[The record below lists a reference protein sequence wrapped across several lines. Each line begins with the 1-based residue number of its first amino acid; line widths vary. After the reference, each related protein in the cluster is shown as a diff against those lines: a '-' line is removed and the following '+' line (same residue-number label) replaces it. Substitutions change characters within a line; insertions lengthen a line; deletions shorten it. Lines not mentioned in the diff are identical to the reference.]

1 MPKREDIEKIIVLG
15 SGPIIIGQACE
26 FDYSGTQAL
35 KALKEVGYEIVLVN
49 SNPATIMTDPEFSDR
64 TYIEPLSPEY
74 LEKICR
80 KEQADALLPTLGGQT
95 GLNLAVQLS
104 ENGVLDELG
113 LEMIGA
119 QKDVIQEAED
129 RKKFKQNLQDLGL
142 NMPNNE
148 YAYNLKEAREIL
160 EDVGLPCVI
169 RSSFTLG
176 GTGGGIAYNIQ
187 EFDRIVSHGLNQS
200 MINEVLI
207 EEYLVGWKEYE
218 LEVMRDT
225 NDNVVIVCG
234 VENIDPMGVHTGE
247 SITCAPTQ
255 TLSDREYQ
263 RMRNASL
270 DIMRKIGV
278 ETGGSNIQFAFHQET
293 GEMSVIEMNPRVSRS
308 SALASKATGFPI
320 AKIAALL
327 AVGFTLDEIQNDIT
341 RETPACFEPTIDY
354 TVVKTPR
361 WEFEKFPGADENLT
375 VQMKSIGEAMAIGRN
390 FKEALQKSL
399 RSIEKG
405 YEGIGPYTKE
415 EPQSEDDL
423 LRKVGLPRE
432 DRIFAIYRA
441 LKAGISVD
449 EINERSQIDKWFLY
463 QIKEIILEEEELAEN
478 ESLEDVSDDELHH
491 VKRHGFSDNRIGEL
505 LDTDSTAVRKR
516 RKDSDIIPT
525 YKVVDTC
532 GGEFEAYTP
541 YYYSTYGKED
551 ELDLS
556 DDPKIVILGAGPNRI
571 GQAIEFDYCCV
582 QAAFALDEMGYET
595 VMVNSNP
602 ETVSTDY
609 DTSDMLF
616 FEPLTEE
623 SVMNICDKLDPD
635 GVIVQFGGQT
645 PLNISSRLL
654 EAGIPVIGTHP
665 NSIDRSEDRE
675 RFSELIEKL
684 DLLQPPGD
692 LAVSLEEAKEICDEL
707 GYPVL
712 VRPSY
717 VLGGRSMEIV
727 YDERELEQYVKTAV
741 DTSPDHPILIDR
753 FIENATEV
761 DVDALADGEQVVVA
775 GILEHIEE
783 AGTHSGDTT
792 MTLPPHS
799 LSDEQIDE
807 IRDIT
812 RKLGKELDVKGCMNI
827 QLAVKGDDIYV
838 IEVNPRASRTIPF
851 ISKATGIPL
860 AKYATRIM
868 AGETLDEIGFTEEVT
883 PNYYCVKKSV
893 FPFDKFPGA
902 DITLGPAMKSTGEVM
917 GIDPNIGC
925 AFAKAEISASEQIPT
940 EGNVFISVKDQDKQ
954 DVVNVAQK
962 FDELGFDIK
971 STSGTAHVL
980 SQNGLDVEVV
990 NKLREGRPHSLDLI
1004 INGEIDLI
1012 INTPSGKGPR
1022 TDEARIREK
1031 AITHDV
1037 PVVTTLPG
1045 AQALAASIEAV
1056 KYEDI
1061 DVRALQDV
1069 TQNVSSAAESRYGKG
1084 QKQVNKTVTGSN

>member
-1 MPKREDIEKIIVLG
+1 MPKRTDLEKLIVIG

-35 KALKEVGYEIVLVN
+35 KALKQAGYEIVLVN

-80 KEQADALLPTLGGQT
+80 KERPDAILPTLGGQT

-104 ENGVLDELG
+104 DKGVLDELDI
-113 LEMIGA
+113 EMIGA
-119 QKDVIQEAED
+119 RTDVINEAED
-129 RKKFKQNLQDLGL
+129 RKLFKQNLQELGL
-142 NMPNNE
+142 NMPSNA
-148 YAYNLKEAREIL
+148 YAENLQEARNIL
-160 EDVGLPCVI
+160 EEVGLPCVI

-176 GTGGGIAYNIQ
+176 GTGGGIAYNVQ

-200 MINEVLI
+200 MISEVLI
-207 EEYLVGWKEYE
+207 EEYLVGWKEFE
-218 LEVMRDT
+218 LEVMRDID
-225 NDNVVIVCG
+225 DNVVIVCG
-234 VENIDPMGVHTGE
+234 VENIDPMGIHTGE
-247 SITCAPTQ
+247 SLTVAPTQ

-263 RMRNASL
+263 RMRNAAL
-270 DIMRKIGV
+270 DIMRQIGV
-278 ETGGSNIQFAFHQET
+278 ETGGSNIQFAFNQET
-293 GEMSVIEMNPRVSRS
+293 GEMTVIEMNPRVSRS

-327 AVGFTLDEIQNDIT
+327 AVGYTLDEIQNDIT

-354 TVVKTPR
+354 TVVKAPR

-390 FKEALQKSL
+390 FKEALQKAL
-399 RSIEKG
+399 RSLEKG

-415 EPQSEDDL
+415 EPDSRDDL
-423 LRKVGLPRE
+423 LRRAGLPRE
-432 DRIFAIYRA
+432 DRIFAVYRA
-441 LKAGISVD
+441 LKAGISV
-449 EINERSQIDKWFLY
+449 EKINDRSQIDPWFLY
-463 QIKEIILEEEELAEN
+463 QIKEIIEQEETVEEAG
-478 ESLEDVSDDELHH
+478 SLQEIPDGELHRA
-491 VKRHGFSDNRIGEL
+491 KRYGFSDNRLGEL
-505 LDTDSTAVRKR
+505 LDADGKAVRDER
-516 RKDSDIIPT
+516 LERGIEPT
-525 YKVVDTC
+525 FKVVDTC

-541 YYYSTYGKED
+541 YFYSTYGKED
-551 ELDLS
+551 ELDLT
-556 DDPKIVILGAGPNRI
+556 DKPKIVILGAGPNRI

-582 QAAFALDEMGYET
+582 QAAYALNDMGYET

-609 DTSDMLF
+609 DTSDLLF

-623 SVMNICDKLDPD
+623 SVLNICEKIDPD

-645 PLNISSRLL
+645 PLNISTSLL
-654 EAGIPVIGTHP
+654 ERGIPIIGTHP
-665 NSIDRSEDRE
+665 DSIDRSEDRE
-675 RFSELIEKL
+675 RFNALIDKL

-692 LAVSLEEAKEICDEL
+692 LAVSLEEAKEICDDL

-717 VLGGRSMEIV
+717 VLGGRAMEII
-727 YDERELEQYVKTAV
+727 YDEDELEKYVQTAV
-741 DTSPDHPILIDR
+741 DPSPDHPILIDR
-753 FIENATEV
+753 FIENAIEV
-761 DVDALADGEQVVVA
+761 DVDALADGEEVVIA

-799 LSDEQIDE
+799 LKKKHVDQ
-807 IRDIT
+807 IRDMT
-812 RKLGKELDVKGCMNI
+812 RKLGRELNVKGCMNI
-827 QLAVKGDDIYV
+827 QLAVRGEDIYV

-851 ISKATGIPL
+851 ISKAIGMPL
-860 AKYATRIM
+860 AKYATRLM
-868 AGETLDEIGFTEEVT
+868 VGDTLEDVGFTEERS

-902 DITLGPAMKSTGEVM
+902 DIILGPAMKSTGEVM
-917 GIDPNIGC
+917 GIDPDVGC
-925 AFAKAEISASEQIPT
+925 AFAKAEMSASEEIPT

-954 DVVNVAQK
+954 DVIPVANK
-962 FDELGFDIK
+962 LDEFGFDIK

-980 SQNGLDVEVV
+980 TQNGLDVEVV

-1004 INGEIDLI
+1004 VNGEIDLV

-1022 TDEARIREK
+1022 TDEAKIREV
-1031 AITHDV
+1031 AVSNDV
-1037 PVVTTLPG
+1037 PVITTIPG
-1045 AQALAASIEAV
+1045 AKAFAAAIEAV
-1056 KYEDI
+1056 RFQDI

-1069 TQNVSSAAESRYGKG
+1069 TENVSISGDPSGEPQLTK
-1084 QKQVNKTVTGSN
+1084 

>member
-1 MPKREDIEKIIVLG
+1 MPKREDLEKLLVIG

-35 KALKEVGYEIVLVN
+35 KALKEAGYEIVLVN

-64 TYIEPLSPEY
+64 TYIEPLSTDY

-80 KEQADALLPTLGGQT
+80 KENPDAILPTLGGQT

-104 ENGVLDELG
+104 DQGILDELDI
-113 LEMIGA
+113 EMIGA
-119 QKDVIQEAED
+119 QKDVINEAED
-129 RKKFKQNLQDLGL
+129 RKLFKQNLQDLEL
-142 NMPNNE
+142 NMPENE
-148 YAYNLKEAREIL
+148 YANNLQEARNIL
-160 EDVGLPCVI
+160 KDVGLPCVI

-176 GTGGGIAYNIQ
+176 GTGGGIAYNMQ

-200 MINEVLI
+200 MISEVLI

-218 LEVMRDT
+218 LEVMRDVD
-225 NDNVVIVCG
+225 DNVVIVCG
-234 VENIDPMGVHTGE
+234 VENIDPMGIHTGE
-247 SITCAPTQ
+247 SLTVAPTQ
-255 TLSDREYQ
+255 TLTDREYQ
-263 RMRNASL
+263 RMRNAAL

-293 GEMSVIEMNPRVSRS
+293 GEMTVIEMNPRVSRS

-327 AVGFTLDEIQNDIT
+327 AVGYTLDEIQNDIT

-354 TVVKTPR
+354 TVVKAPR
-361 WEFEKFPGADENLT
+361 WEFEKFSGADENLT

-390 FKEALQKSL
+390 FKEALQKAL
-399 RSIEKG
+399 RSLEKG

-415 EPQSEDDL
+415 EPDSREDL
-423 LRKVGLPRE
+423 LRRAGLPRE
-432 DRIFAIYRA
+432 DRIFAVYRA
-441 LKAGISVD
+441 LKAGIPV
-449 EINERSQIDKWFLY
+449 EKINERSQIDTWFLY
-463 QIKEIILEEEELAEN
+463 QIKEIIEQEEIIDDAGSLEE
-478 ESLEDVSDDELHH
+478 VSDRELHRA
-491 VKRHGFSDNRIGEL
+491 KRYGFSDNRLGEL
-505 LDTDSTAVRKR
+505 LDADGNEVRDERKKR
-516 RKDSDIIPT
+516 EIEPT
-525 YKVVDTC
+525 FKVVDTC

-551 ELDLS
+551 ELDLT

-582 QAAFALDEMGYET
+582 QAAFALDEMGYES

-609 DTSDMLF
+609 DTSDLLF

-623 SVMNICDKLDPD
+623 SVLNICEKIDPD

-645 PLNISSRLL
+645 PLNISTSLL
-654 EAGIPVIGTHP
+654 ERGIPIIGTHP
-665 NSIDRSEDRE
+665 DSIDRSEDRE
-675 RFSELIEKL
+675 RFNALIDKL
-684 DLLQPPGD
+684 DLLQPPGG
-692 LAVSLEEAKEICDEL
+692 LAVSLEEAKEICNDL

-717 VLGGRSMEIV
+717 VLGGRAMEII
-727 YDERELEQYVKTAV
+727 YDEDELEEYVQTAV
-741 DTSPDHPILIDR
+741 ETSPDHPILIDR
-753 FIENATEV
+753 FIENAIEV
-761 DVDALADGEQVVVA
+761 DVDALADGEDVVVA

-799 LSDEQIDE
+799 LKQKHVDE
-807 IRDIT
+807 IRDMT
-812 RKLGKELDVKGCMNI
+812 RKLGRELNVKGCMNI
-827 QLAVKGDDIYV
+827 QLAVRGDDIFV

-851 ISKATGIPL
+851 ISKAVGEPL
-860 AKYATRIM
+860 AKYATRLM
-868 AGETLDEIGFTEEVT
+868 AGQSLEEVGFTEQRT
-883 PNYYCVKKSV
+883 PNYYCVKKSI

-902 DITLGPAMKSTGEVM
+902 DIILGPAMKSTGEVM
-917 GIDPNIGC
+917 GTDPDVGC
-925 AFAKAEISASEQIPT
+925 AFAKAEISASEEIPT
-940 EGNVFISVKDQDKQ
+940 EGTVFISVKDQDKE
-954 DVVNVAQK
+954 DVIPVAK
-962 FDELGFDIK
+962 KLDELGFDLL

-980 SQNGLDVEVV
+980 SQNSLDVEVV

-1004 INGEIDLI
+1004 INEEIDLI

-1022 TDEARIREK
+1022 TDEAKIREV
-1031 AITHDV
+1031 AITNDV
-1037 PVVTTLPG
+1037 PVITTIPG
-1045 AQALAASIEAV
+1045 AKSFVAAIEAV
-1056 KYEDI
+1056 RFKEI

-1069 TQNVSSAAESRYGKG
+1069 TENVTTAAAQGTEQPQLTK
-1084 QKQVNKTVTGSN
+1084 